1 MSQVI
6 TATFVDG
13 VLKPEQELG
22 IVTGAKV
29 RLVLDL
35 WADVRAQG
43 QEECAELD
51 RLCEEVPIDSHGRY
65 LTRDQLHERR

>member
-13 VLKPEQELG
+13 VLKPEQELD
-22 IVTGAKV
+22 IATGTKV
-29 RLVLDL
+29 LLVLDL

-43 QEECAELD
+43 QEACA
-51 RLCEEVPIDSHGRY
+51 
-65 LTRDQLHERR
+65 